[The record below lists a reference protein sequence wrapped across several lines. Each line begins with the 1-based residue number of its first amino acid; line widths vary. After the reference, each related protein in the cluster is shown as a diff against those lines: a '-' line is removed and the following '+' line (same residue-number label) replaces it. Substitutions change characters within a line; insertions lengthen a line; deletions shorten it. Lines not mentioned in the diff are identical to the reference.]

1 MYITLKVL
9 NFIAGFLLAILEKV
23 GAINTLY
30 SEDGKIT
37 IGVGTVSAG
46 YQNFIICI
54 EMFFAAAGLW
64 FAFPYKIYTSPV
76 RTKSMD
82 KVVSMQSISNNL
94 CETISP
100 RDIVTDAVHNFS
112 PQYQQYIQQVVSE
125 CILRCIL
132 VIYSVDVNFIVWLCC
147 KRTVTHISW

>member
-1 MYITLKVL
+1 MYLMVV
-9 NFIAGFLLAILEKV
+9 NFVAGFLLAILEKV
-23 GAINTLY
+23 GAINPVY
-30 SEDGKIT
+30 SEDGNIK

-54 EMFFAAAGLW
+54 EMFFAAVGLW

-82 KVVSMQSISNNL
+82 KVVSMQSISSNL
-94 CETISP
+94 RETINP

-112 PQYQQYIQQVVSE
+112 PQYQQYIQQV
-125 CILRCIL
+125 
-132 VIYSVDVNFIVWLCC
+132 DVVAIFIRVF
-147 KRTVTHISW
+147 